1 MTMDQYTRH
10 RQHGH
15 PVQRSQ
21 SDPMLSMPRSAYPY
35 SPSDH
40 LSPQY
45 PVPSS
50 PVHHQHHLTQQPH
63 QQQQPQL
70 PQQQQHGFVVP
81 SHMPWNG
88 YALPHIQMAG
98 HMPMQMSAHVSLPN
112 LVTDPHFQHPQLHH
126 HQQQQ
131 HYNNNNHQQHQSNV
145 SMFHP
150 SPTGTGLPSLPT
162 PVFSTFEDILSASS
176 YHSQHSSVPADID
189 YHPPSHQ
196 THITPQ
202 QQWSPKAPTVQSSL
216 PTPPFSAPTSGGEL
230 HHSRIPPPLAPPT
243 SPSDCSTAASETYS
257 LKYEDPMAYDDGHS
271 AAADHPS
278 SSSSPHID
286 YGLPSGT
293 VTPSSTWSSPAPS
306 IPTSP
311 VPPSRQSH
319 QNGNVPTQPRVYRC
333 FVPDCPKTYGTGA
346 GLRYHLRHFH
356 KMSHIPRQPPVRVAR
371 VKPDFYPCPKC
382 SKQYSTAAG
391 LRYHKKTF
399 THPEDVAASLSDKQ
413 QQQQQQQQLQEATR
427 SLPPGPDIEEDAEGD
442 EDEEEYGVGNIV
454 AEVDDGQRGLGE
466 ISPLQDVLFQG
477 GWHG

>member
-1 MTMDQYTRH
+1 MDQYARH

-50 PVHHQHHLTQQPH
+50 PVH
-63 QQQQPQL
+63 QQQQQHHQGGFSQ
-70 PQQQQHGFVVP
+70 PQQQQHGGFVVP

-88 YALPHIQMAG
+88 YALPHIQMTG
-98 HMPMQMSAHVSLPN
+98 HMPMQMSAHISLPN
-112 LVTDPHFQHPQLHH
+112 LVTDSHFQHPQLHQQHH
-126 HQQQQ
+126 HQQRQQQ
-131 HYNNNNHQQHQSNV
+131 HYNNNHQQHQLSV
-145 SMFHP
+145 SMFQP

-189 YHPPSHQ
+189 YHPPSH
-196 THITPQ
+196 HAHLTPQ

-271 AAADHPS
+271 ADHPS

-311 VPPSRQSH
+311 VPPSRQSQHH
-319 QNGNVPTQPRVYRC
+319 QNGNLPPQPRVYRC

-399 THPEDVAASLSDKQ
+399 THPEDVAASLTDKAQ
-413 QQQQQQQQLQEATR
+413 QSQAI
-427 SLPPGPDIEEDAEGD
+427 SHPLPPPPDIEEDAEGD

-454 AEVDDGQRGLGE
+454 QDDDDDDDGRGRGLGE